1 MTTAAPPSIPLIPS
15 VSALAERYD
24 VWLCDVWGVIHNGE
38 RAYAGAVE
46 ACRRFRARGGTVV
59 LVSNAPRPAAN
70 VVPQL
75 ERLGVAEDA
84 RDSLVTSGDV
94 TRNLLEAKKETPL
107 FHLGPER
114 DKGLFEGLS
123 LNFVAP
129 GAAGLV
135 ICTGLYD
142 DTTETPDDYAD
153 LLGELAA
160 RELTMI
166 CANPDLKVERGA
178 QLVYCAGALAARYE
192 EIGGRV
198 TYAGKPYPPI
208 YERSFVVASELR
220 GAPVPRERVLAIG
233 DGLKT
238 DMAGAAA
245 AGIDALFI
253 ASGLHL
259 GKAGSEGTSGAE
271 AIDRLFAGTSARPVA
286 AQPRL
291 VW

>member
-94 TRNLLEAKKETPL
+94 TRNLLEANKETPL

-198 TYAGKPYPPI
+198 TYAGKPHPPI

-220 GAPVPRERVLAIG
+220 GAPVPRELRKSFDPSGNVTSRPLA
-233 DGLKT
+233 
-238 DMAGAAA
+238 
-245 AGIDALFI
+245 ALEP
-253 ASGLHL
+253 L
-259 GKAGSEGTSGAE
+259 
-271 AIDRLFAGTSARPVA
+271 R
-286 AQPRL
+286 
-291 VW
+291 